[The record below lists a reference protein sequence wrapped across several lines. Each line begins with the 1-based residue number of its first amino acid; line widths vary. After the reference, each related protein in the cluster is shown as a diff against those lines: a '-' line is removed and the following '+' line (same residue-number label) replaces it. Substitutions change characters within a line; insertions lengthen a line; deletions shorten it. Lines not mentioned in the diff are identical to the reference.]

1 MNNISFWLLPP
12 SLLLLVESILCEA
25 GVGTGWTVYPP
36 LSGITAHSGGSVDL
50 AIFSLHLS
58 GASSILGAINFIC
71 TITNMRTKNLAFHRL
86 PLFVWSI
93 FITAFLLLLSLPV
106 LAGAITMGRKRAHN
120 TFPHQTAYLRSGIYD
135 IYGTSRKSYFVI
147 TLHMLYNLLN
157 FSPSIDGG
165 DSISP
170 NRFVTNSKSYRILLR
185 SGSNSCIGGIMNTNG
200 NLRLH
205 RLNMLNVNIG
215 VFNGN
220 FSYAGR
226 NRTFTSRSAVT
237 LADKGISASK
247 ELSLIPSVCEV
258 PQAAHFKKA
267 KSFLKNYK
275 GRIDKSS
282 NNVKHTFTLLNMAKA
297 YYELDSILHE
307 CKDLPYGRCIPLP
320 IYRLL
325 CNPCYLLI
333 AYSSLKSRSASGVD
347 DVLVGN
353 VTLANINSIA
363 RRLASHQYSPM
374 PTKRVFIRKSNGK
387 MRPLGISSTQDKI
400 VQQAIILIFNPL
412 FEPTFLDSS
421 HGFRPKRGCHSALK
435 TIYYRWKRPKWFI
448 EADISQC
455 FDKISHPT
463 LLLYI
468 NKRVN
473 DYWLSILINKF
484 LKAGFIHFE
493 GLTDSQVV
501 NKVGT
506 PQGSILSP
514 LFCNILLHEFDVEV
528 RNIINSINNTRNKK
542 VSTAYKE
549 ATSQYVGS
557 EWEHAID
564 SVFKLTPNVD
574 KREVRKHF
582 RKIRVLNARTDSI
595 TYLDEDPNYR
605 KLQYVRYAD
614 DFLLSFIGPKSEA
627 AHILKVLVQYLWYI
641 CKLEVN
647 TDKVAITHHK
657 KWLLF
662 LGYKIKGHYDLN
674 VKWDKARG
682 QRIGGTTLKLGIPLE
697 RLFNR
702 FAERGFFQKAR
713 KGKACKLVARRQ
725 DKWLFMSDVDI
736 VKRYNAVV
744 RGISNYYSLSTR
756 QSVLYELFYSLRRSC
771 ALTLAHKHKKKYA
784 KWAFDKYGKDLRI
797 AVDGSKEPISFYL
810 PSISKDVY
818 GPKSKKKS
826 KEVSM
831 SDLIMKIQGT
841 TIPSTLH
848 AVCDASE
855 LDCCIPG
862 CTNKA
867 SDWHHIK
874 HRKRY
879 KGSDSTRK
887 LLSYTAKQIP
897 ICKAHHVSI
906 HSGKYDG
913 PSLRKLEGFMPE
925 DFLDD

>member
-12 SLLLLVESILCEA
+12 SLLLLIGSVLCEA

-36 LSGITAHSGGSVDL
+36 LSSVTGHSGGAVDL

-58 GASSILGAINFIC
+58 GAASILGAINFIC
-71 TITNMRTKNLAFHRL
+71 TITNMRSKSLPFHRL
-86 PLFVWSI
+86 PLFVWAI

-106 LAGAITMGRKRAHN
+106 LAGGITMGRKRAHN

-135 IYGTSRKSYFVI
+135 IYETSRKSYFVI

-157 FSPSIDGG
+157 FLPSIDAG

-185 SGSNSCIGGIMNTNG
+185 SGSNSCIRGIMNTNG

-282 NNVKHTFTLLNMAKA
+282 NSVKHTFTLLNMAKA
-297 YYELDSILHE
+297 YYEFDSILHE

-333 AYSSLKSRSASGVD
+333 AYSSLKFRSSSDVD
-347 DVLVGN
+347 DVPVSN
-353 VTLANINSIA
+353 VTLANIKSIA

-374 PTKRVFIRKSNGK
+374 PTKRLFIRKSNGK

-484 LKAGFIHFE
+484 LKSGFIHFE

-542 VSTAYKE
+542 VSAAYKE

-564 SVFKLTPNVD
+564 SVFKLTPSVD

-674 VKWDKARG
+674 VKWDKDRG
-682 QRIGGTTLKLGIPLE
+682 QRIGGTTLKLGVPLE

-713 KGKACKLVARRQ
+713 KGKATKLVARRQ

-797 AVDGSKEPISFYL
+797 EVDCSKEPTGFYL

-831 SDLIMKIQGT
+831 SDLTMKIQGT

-848 AVCDASE
+848 AVCHASE

-874 HRKRY
+874 HRKKY
-879 KGSDSTRK
+879 KGSDSARK

-913 PSLRKLEGFMPE
+913 PSLRKLEGFIPE

>member
-1 MNNISFWLLPP
+1 MLENS
-12 SLLLLVESILCEA
+12 SI
-25 GVGTGWTVYPP
+25 PR
-36 LSGITAHSGGSVDL
+36 
-50 AIFSLHLS
+50 IFSLHLS
-58 GASSILGAINFIC
+58 GAASILGAINFIC
-71 TITNMRTKNLAFHRL
+71 TITNMRSSSLSFHRM
-86 PLFVWSI
+86 PLFVWAI

-120 TFPHQTAYLRSGIYD
+120 TFSHQTTYLRSGIYD

-157 FSPSIDGG
+157 FSLSIDGG

-170 NRFVTNSKSYRILLR
+170 NRFDTSSKSYRILLR
-185 SGSNSCIGGIMNTNG
+185 FGSNSCIGGIMNTNG

-205 RLNMLNVNIG
+205 RLNMLNVNIE

-226 NRTFTSRSAVT
+226 NRTFFSRSAVI
-237 LADKGISASK
+237 LVDKGISTSK
-247 ELSLIPSVCEV
+247 ELLFIPSVCEV
-258 PQAAHFKKA
+258 PQAAYFKKS
-267 KSFLKNYK
+267 KSFLENYK

-282 NNVKHTFTLLNMAKA
+282 NNVKHTFTLLNTAKA

-325 CNPCYLLI
+325 RTPCYLLI
-333 AYSSLKSRSASGVD
+333 AYSSLKLRSAGGVD
-347 DVLVGN
+347 DVPAGN
-353 VTLANINSIA
+353 VTLANIISIA
-363 RRLASHQYSPM
+363 KRLASHEYSPM
-374 PTKRVFIRKSNGK
+374 PTKRLFIRKSNGK

-400 VQQAIILIFNPL
+400 VQQAILLIFNPL
-412 FEPTFLDSS
+412 FEPIFLDSS

-435 TIYYRWKRPKWFI
+435 TMYYRWKRPKWFI
-448 EADISQC
+448 NADISQC

-506 PQGSILSP
+506 SQGSIVSP

-528 RNIINSINNTRNKK
+528 HNIINRINNTRNKK
-542 VSTAYKE
+542 VSAPYKE
-549 ATSQYVGS
+549 ITSQYVGS
-557 EWEHAID
+557 EWEHATD
-564 SVFKLTPNVD
+564 SVFKLTLNVD

-582 RKIRVLNARTDSI
+582 RKIRVLNARTDLI
-595 TYLDEDPNYR
+595 TYLDENPNYR

-641 CKLEVN
+641 CKLEVR

-674 VKWDKARG
+674 VKWDKNRG
-682 QRIGGTTLKLGIPLE
+682 QRI
-697 RLFNR
+697 
-702 FAERGFFQKAR
+702 
-713 KGKACKLVARRQ
+713 
-725 DKWLFMSDVDI
+725 
-736 VKRYNAVV
+736 
-744 RGISNYYSLSTR
+744 
-756 QSVLYELFYSLRRSC
+756 
-771 ALTLAHKHKKKYA
+771 
-784 KWAFDKYGKDLRI
+784 
-797 AVDGSKEPISFYL
+797 
-810 PSISKDVY
+810 
-818 GPKSKKKS
+818 
-826 KEVSM
+826 
-831 SDLIMKIQGT
+831 
-841 TIPSTLH
+841 
-848 AVCDASE
+848 
-855 LDCCIPG
+855 
-862 CTNKA
+862 
-867 SDWHHIK
+867 
-874 HRKRY
+874 
-879 KGSDSTRK
+879 
-887 LLSYTAKQIP
+887 
-897 ICKAHHVSI
+897 
-906 HSGKYDG
+906 
-913 PSLRKLEGFMPE
+913 
-925 DFLDD
+925 

>member
-1 MNNISFWLLPP
+1 
-12 SLLLLVESILCEA
+12 
-25 GVGTGWTVYPP
+25 
-36 LSGITAHSGGSVDL
+36 
-50 AIFSLHLS
+50 
-58 GASSILGAINFIC
+58 
-71 TITNMRTKNLAFHRL
+71 
-86 PLFVWSI
+86 
-93 FITAFLLLLSLPV
+93 
-106 LAGAITMGRKRAHN
+106 
-120 TFPHQTAYLRSGIYD
+120 
-135 IYGTSRKSYFVI
+135 
-147 TLHMLYNLLN
+147 ML
-157 FSPSIDGG
+157 
-165 DSISP
+165 
-170 NRFVTNSKSYRILLR
+170 
-185 SGSNSCIGGIMNTNG
+185 
-200 NLRLH
+200 
-205 RLNMLNVNIG
+205 
-215 VFNGN
+215 
-220 FSYAGR
+220 
-226 NRTFTSRSAVT
+226 TSRSAVT
-237 LADKGISASK
+237 LADKGNSASK

-267 KSFLKNYK
+267 KSFLKNYN

-282 NNVKHTFTLLNMAKA
+282 NNVKQTFTLDNMARA
-297 YYELDSILHE
+297 YYKFDTILHE
-307 CKDLPYGRCIPLP
+307 CKNLPYGRCISLP

-333 AYSSLKSRSASGVD
+333 AYSSLKFRPSSGVD
-347 DVLVGN
+347 DVPIGN
-353 VTLANINSIA
+353 VTLANIKSIA
-363 RRLASHQYSPM
+363 RRLASHQYSPN

-455 FDKISHPT
+455 FDKISHST

-468 NKRVN
+468 NKRIN
-473 DYWLSILINKF
+473 DYWLSMLINKF
-484 LKAGFIHFE
+484 LRTGFIHFE

-501 NKVGT
+501 NKAGT

-528 RNIINSINNTRNKK
+528 RNLIYSTNNTRNKK
-542 VSTAYKE
+542 VSAAYKE

-557 EWEHAID
+557 KKEHAID
-564 SVFKLTPNVD
+564 SVFKFTLNVD
-574 KREVRKHF
+574 KCEVRKHF
-582 RKIRVLNARTDSI
+582 KKIGVQNVRTDSI

-657 KWLLF
+657 TWLLF

-674 VKWDKARG
+674 IKWDEERG
-682 QRIGGTTLKLGIPLE
+682 QRVGATTLKLGVPLKQ
-697 RLFNR
+697 LFNR
-702 FAERGFFQKAR
+702 FTERGFFQKAR
-713 KGKACKLVARRQ
+713 KGKATKLVARRQ

-736 VKRYNAVV
+736 VRRYNAIT
-744 RGISNYYSLSTR
+744 RGISNYYSLSTQ
-756 QSVLYELFYSLRRSC
+756 QSVLYELFYNLRKSC
-771 ALTLAHKHKKKYA
+771 ALTLAHKHKKKSA

-797 AVDGSKEPISFYL
+797 VVGDLKEPVSFYL
-810 PSISKDVY
+810 PSISKDMY
-818 GPKSKKKS
+818 GSKSKKKI

-831 SDLIMKIQGT
+831 CDLTMKIQGT

-848 AVCDASE
+848 AVCHASE
-855 LDCCIPG
+855 LECCIPG
-862 CTNKA
+862 CLNKA
-867 SDWHHIK
+867 SNWHHIK
-874 HRKRY
+874 HRKNY

-897 ICKAHHVSI
+897 VCKAHHFSI

-913 PSLRKLEGFMPE
+913 PSLRKLKGFVPE

>member
-1 MNNISFWLLPP
+1 
-12 SLLLLVESILCEA
+12 
-25 GVGTGWTVYPP
+25 
-36 LSGITAHSGGSVDL
+36 
-50 AIFSLHLS
+50 
-58 GASSILGAINFIC
+58 
-71 TITNMRTKNLAFHRL
+71 
-86 PLFVWSI
+86 
-93 FITAFLLLLSLPV
+93 
-106 LAGAITMGRKRAHN
+106 
-120 TFPHQTAYLRSGIYD
+120 
-135 IYGTSRKSYFVI
+135 
-147 TLHMLYNLLN
+147 
-157 FSPSIDGG
+157 
-165 DSISP
+165 
-170 NRFVTNSKSYRILLR
+170 
-185 SGSNSCIGGIMNTNG
+185 
-200 NLRLH
+200 
-205 RLNMLNVNIG
+205 MLNVNIG
-215 VFNGN
+215 VFSGN

-267 KSFLKNYK
+267 ESFLKNYK

-333 AYSSLKSRSASGVD
+333 AYSSLKFRSASGVD
-347 DVLVGN
+347 DVPVGN

-363 RRLASHQYSPM
+363 RRLASHQYSPT
-374 PTKRVFIRKSNGK
+374 PTKRLFIRKSNGK

-455 FDKISHPT
+455 FDRISHPT

-528 RNIINSINNTRNKK
+528 RNMINSINNTRNKK
-542 VSTAYKE
+542 VSATYKE
-549 ATSQYVGS
+549 AISQYVGS

-564 SVFKLTPNVD
+564 SVFKLTPGVD

-582 RKIRVLNARTDSI
+582 RKIRVLNAQTDSI

-627 AHILKVLVQYLWYI
+627 AHILKILVQYLWYI

-647 TDKVAITHHK
+647 TDKTAITHHK

-674 VKWDKARG
+674 VTWDKDRG
-682 QRIGGTTLKLGIPLE
+682 QRIGGTTLKLGVPLE

-713 KGKACKLVARRQ
+713 KGKATKLVARRQ
-725 DKWLFMSDVDI
+725 DK
-736 VKRYNAVV
+736 
-744 RGISNYYSLSTR
+744 
-756 QSVLYELFYSLRRSC
+756 
-771 ALTLAHKHKKKYA
+771 
-784 KWAFDKYGKDLRI
+784 
-797 AVDGSKEPISFYL
+797 
-810 PSISKDVY
+810 
-818 GPKSKKKS
+818 
-826 KEVSM
+826 
-831 SDLIMKIQGT
+831 
-841 TIPSTLH
+841 
-848 AVCDASE
+848 
-855 LDCCIPG
+855 
-862 CTNKA
+862 
-867 SDWHHIK
+867 
-874 HRKRY
+874 
-879 KGSDSTRK
+879 
-887 LLSYTAKQIP
+887 
-897 ICKAHHVSI
+897 
-906 HSGKYDG
+906 
-913 PSLRKLEGFMPE
+913 
-925 DFLDD
+925 